1 MLVLGKR
8 NDLIKEHDAL
18 NRQQVCGQYRG
29 GRLKELPCLS
39 HKLPFSVGSRSH
51 PGGQTPRSASTTE
64 RSEAAGRSPPP
75 RPS

>member
-1 MLVLGKR
+1 MPILGKR

-51 PGGQTPRSASTTE
+51 PGGQTP
-64 RSEAAGRSPPP
+64 
-75 RPS
+75 